1 VLKDGKLTNRKPVIL
16 VTVVAQFTPSPYREP
31 IGFVRRVRELL
42 TEYDELAHRRTGAGG
57 RTVAVAEAV
66 AEEVAVGID
75 AEGKA
80 DLETETDAT
89 DREADTDLEGEKEA
103 TDRLADTLV
112 DEEAAGTQNIKS
124 VASKLGEYMHPYEAP
139 CSEQAGPFTIS
150 HPGKRDEQIA
160 SAFAWINA
168 HVGSAAHDVA
178 TDIVDT
184 EYPFT
189 LVSKANAKAPT
200 TRSIYFSMR
209 YKREV

>member
-1 VLKDGKLTNRKPVIL
+1 MLKEGKLTNRKPVIL
-16 VTVVAQFTPSPYREP
+16 VTVVAQFTPSPYRDP

-89 DREADTDLEGEKEA
+89 DREADAEGKA
-103 TDRLADTLV
+103 DRLADTLV

-189 LVSKANAKAPT
+189 PVSKANAKAPT